1 MSLLTRI
8 SLRNRSVVALVVV
21 AVLLIGG
28 FAVTSLRQELIP
40 SIEYPALTVFAFQ
53 QGASPADIERGVTT
67 PLETGLKSLSGLKE
81 LDSYSNE
88 GMSIIVALFEYGT
101 DMTQAQADA
110 QQAVERVRPML
121 PAGVQ
126 PEARA
131 VNFGDFPVMQLAASS
146 PRPTSELSALLA
158 QKVVPRLQQ
167 VPGVGD
173 VSLSG
178 TASMRLQ
185 IELKPLQMAQL
196 GVSPQAVVAALRSAN
211 VSVPAGTLTS
221 QGTTVP
227 VRVVGEASS
236 LAALRNLPLE
246 SSGPGAGGSTFAP
259 ESASA
264 AAPGGTGA
272 AMFVTAG
279 PPAARPSPGGTTTTP
294 DSPLVTLGQV
304 ANLEIVP
311 DPATS
316 ITRTNGRPS
325 VGISITKSAGG
336 NVVEISRE
344 VRRLLPA
351 LQRDLGEGA
360 TITTVVD
367 QAPYITQSISSMWRE
382 GILGAVFAILV
393 ILLFLRSWRST
404 VVAGVS
410 IPLSVIVAL
419 IVLWSRGDSL
429 NMLTLAGLTIAIGR
443 VIDDAIVVLE
453 NAYRHLQE
461 GDDPRTAAHT
471 ATREVS
477 AAITASTLTTVAVF
491 LPLGFVHGLASEFF
505 RPFALTVTF
514 ALLASLVVALTV
526 VPVAVTWLLSK
537 KHGGHVEKGTITGLQ
552 RLYLPVLRAALG
564 HKVLTVGAAFLLFA
578 GSMALT
584 PLLKTNL
591 LDHSQETTLTITQQL
606 PPGTEIARTA
616 AAAAKVEDV
625 VAGVPGIDTYQVT
638 VGSNGGLFGPGGGTN
653 ASSARAQFLI
663 NTDGKRDKAAIIQD
677 LRTRIG
683 ALDGAGD
690 ISVTEGDTTGGDT
703 SLLEVRIYADDPAV
717 MQQAN
722 RAVLTTLGTVPG
734 LTNISSNLSE
744 NMPQI
749 AVKVD
754 PVKAAAAGLDAAQ
767 VGQFMSLVLSG
778 IPLGPLPTEH
788 GPLPALLTLPALGN
802 AGADALDGMVVAGS
816 GGLVPLSS
824 VAEVN
829 QVEEPAQ
836 VTHTDGQRTAT
847 VSATVTSGNIG
858 TTTAQVK
865 KALQALDM
873 PAGARWEIAGASEQ
887 MSDMFRTLGIAM
899 AVAVIV
905 VYLIMVGTFRSL
917 LNPLILLVS
926 IPFAA
931 VGAVVLLLVTGTSL
945 GMPSLIGLLMLVG
958 IVVTN
963 AIVLLD
969 LIEQFRD
976 QGMDAPT
983 AVVEGAR
990 RRLRPI
996 LMTAAATILALAPMA
1011 LGLGEGSFLSRPLAV
1026 VVIGGLITSTLLT
1039 LVLVPVVYLAFDR
1052 FRRRPGAARLT

>member
-101 DMTQAQADA
+101 DMAQAQADA

-158 QKVVPRLQQ
+158 QKVVPQLQQ

-185 IELKPLQMAQL
+185 IQLKPLQMAQL

-246 SSGPGAGGSTFAP
+246 STGSGAGGSAFAP
-259 ESASA
+259 GPASA
-264 AAPGGTGA
+264 AAPGHTQA
-272 AMFVTAG
+272 AVFVTAA
-279 PPAARPSPGGTTTTP
+279 PPAASPSQGTDTTTP
-294 DSPLVTLGQV
+294 DPPLVTLGQV
-304 ANLEIVP
+304 ANLKIVP

-325 VGISITKSAGG
+325 VGISITKAAGG

-344 VRRLLPA
+344 VRRLLSA

-419 IVLWSRGDSL
+419 IVLWGRGDSL

-537 KHGGHVEKGTITGLQ
+537 KHGGHVEKGAITGLQ

-591 LDHSQETTLTITQQL
+591 LDHSQETTLPTTQ
-606 PPGTEIARTA
+606 
-616 AAAAKVEDV
+616 
-625 VAGVPGIDTYQVT
+625 
-638 VGSNGGLFGPGGGTN
+638 
-653 ASSARAQFLI
+653 
-663 NTDGKRDKAAIIQD
+663 
-677 LRTRIG
+677 
-683 ALDGAGD
+683 
-690 ISVTEGDTTGGDT
+690 
-703 SLLEVRIYADDPAV
+703 
-717 MQQAN
+717 
-722 RAVLTTLGTVPG
+722 
-734 LTNISSNLSE
+734 
-744 NMPQI
+744 
-749 AVKVD
+749 
-754 PVKAAAAGLDAAQ
+754 
-767 VGQFMSLVLSG
+767 
-778 IPLGPLPTEH
+778 
-788 GPLPALLTLPALGN
+788 
-802 AGADALDGMVVAGS
+802 
-816 GGLVPLSS
+816 
-824 VAEVN
+824 
-829 QVEEPAQ
+829 
-836 VTHTDGQRTAT
+836 
-847 VSATVTSGNIG
+847 
-858 TTTAQVK
+858 
-865 KALQALDM
+865 
-873 PAGARWEIAGASEQ
+873 
-887 MSDMFRTLGIAM
+887 
-899 AVAVIV
+899 
-905 VYLIMVGTFRSL
+905 
-917 LNPLILLVS
+917 
-926 IPFAA
+926 
-931 VGAVVLLLVTGTSL
+931 
-945 GMPSLIGLLMLVG
+945 
-958 IVVTN
+958 
-963 AIVLLD
+963 
-969 LIEQFRD
+969 
-976 QGMDAPT
+976 
-983 AVVEGAR
+983 
-990 RRLRPI
+990 
-996 LMTAAATILALAPMA
+996 
-1011 LGLGEGSFLSRPLAV
+1011 
-1026 VVIGGLITSTLLT
+1026 
-1039 LVLVPVVYLAFDR
+1039 
-1052 FRRRPGAARLT
+1052 